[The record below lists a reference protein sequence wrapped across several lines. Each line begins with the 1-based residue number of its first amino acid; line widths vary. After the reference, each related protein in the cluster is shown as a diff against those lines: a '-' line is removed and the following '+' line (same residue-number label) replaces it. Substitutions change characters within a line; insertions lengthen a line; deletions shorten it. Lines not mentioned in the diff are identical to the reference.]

1 LASPCVP
8 SPVSAI
14 RTPKLPLLPL
24 WEKGAGGMRGKGA
37 RERRTSLISPKNS
50 TLERGGPGLIQP
62 AGLARPQPGLQ
73 PAGGEEGTL
82 QKSSQG
88 FNVPENCYNPTCA
101 SYRRAKAPGYARRSP
116 PARAIPDKTSS
127 VLIRRIRAD
136 PSDPCRSVFSSRF
149 RGTARLRITRTP
161 AATLSAIGYRLSPM
175 ISPRLARAK
184 PAARARAD
192 LQHFLELHSEVT
204 GAVKR
209 LPGQAIERDASPPG
223 LAFTIPCRG

>member
-1 LASPCVP
+1 MCRVPWGSSPRLCRAKPACAGYTRLFIQRP
-8 SPVSAI
+8 SFRLPRGERDSRSVQPRPPGSTYVRTAI
-14 RTPKLPLLPL
+14 NPLS
-24 WEKGAGGMRGKGA
+24 
-37 RERRTSLISPKNS
+37 RTS
-50 TLERGGPGLIQP
+50 
-62 AGLARPQPGLQ
+62 
-73 PAGGEEGTL
+73 
-82 QKSSQG
+82 
-88 FNVPENCYNPTCA
+88 C
-101 SYRRAKAPGYARRSP
+101 RAETSGQARRSP
-116 PARAIPDKTSS
+116 PAQAIPDKTSS